1 MQLVREIDAMR
12 PTVTAAPLATCHDL
26 APACP
31 GVAAAIAPAPPF
43 NAVHAARVE
52 QITKQDRACGGE
64 ALRGRHRTDLRR
76 AAVLC
81 TLSVMTVVALVAAAR
96 VDAAAGAIAHP
107 SLWPGPL
114 DSLEGFDRASRAV
127 LIEYAAALDD
137 AERMSTAELQGALAA
152 KSFDAGSVAHWLDNE
167 RRRVMMNY
175 QRASNRCEHK
185 DWTCPA
191 EATSVAVLAA
201 VGHSLPAAAPAKFR
215 RWHEDLATFAKN
227 FALEQLRLAA
237 VFPTANNETDVF
249 SDIEWTGESL
259 PDRTFALTFDDGP
272 TSAGGTTDQ
281 TLALLQAL
289 NKSASFFLLGVH
301 LETRIANDGAAAVA
315 ALYGH
320 QCVASHGWEH
330 HSHATWDDWQGSVM
344 RTKALLTTTFEP
356 IAVLPLFRP
365 PNGQRRPDSGAFF
378 ASQSLHVALWNIDAY
393 DWNSSFDGDAVAGRV
408 ITLIL
413 LRRHG
418 VALFHD
424 IYGNALSALPKVFAS
439 LGRVIDWPDCH
450 LLARL

>member
-1 MQLVREIDAMR
+1 MH
-12 PTVTAAPLATCHDL
+12 PTVTD
-26 APACP
+26 
-31 GVAAAIAPAPPF
+31 
-43 NAVHAARVE
+43 AARIE
-52 QITKQDRACGGE
+52 QIGKQDWGSGGE
-64 ALRGRHRTDLRR
+64 VLRARHRIDRRR

-81 TLSVMTVVALVAAAR
+81 TLSLLSVAALMPAAR
-96 VDAAAGAIAHP
+96 ADAVAGAIAHP
-107 SLWPGPL
+107 SLWPGRL

-127 LIEYAAALDD
+127 LIEYATALDD
-137 AERMSTAELQGALAA
+137 AERMSSAELQGALAA

-167 RRRVMMNY
+167 RRRVMLNY
-175 QRASNRCEHK
+175 QRASNGCKPK
-185 DWTCPA
+185 DWTCRA
-191 EATSVAVLAA
+191 ETASVAALAA
-201 VGHSLPAAAPAKFR
+201 VGHSLPAAAPPEFR

-237 VFPTANNETDVF
+237 VFPAANNETDIF

-259 PDRTFALTFDDGP
+259 PDRTFVLTFDDGP

-281 TLALLQAL
+281 TLALLEAL
-289 NKSASFFLLGVH
+289 HKSAAFFLLGVH
-301 LETRIANDGAAAVA
+301 LETRVANDGAAAVA

-330 HSHATWDDWQGSVM
+330 HSHATWADWQGSVM
-344 RTKALLTTTFEP
+344 RAKALLSATFAPSE
-356 IAVLPLFRP
+356 VLPLFRP
-365 PNGQRRPDSGAFF
+365 PNGQRRPDSRAFF
-378 ASQSLHVALWNIDAY
+378 AAQSLHVALWNIDAY

-424 IYGNALSALPKVFAS
+424 IYGNALTALPKVFAS

-450 LLARL
+450 QLARL